1 MPHVSKKKIK
11 KEIATELA
19 DQFLTFLSLAHTKG
33 EARILANELLSQTE
47 RVMLA
52 KRLATVVL
60 LVRGY
65 SFTQIEEALG
75 VTRQTVIRVWKD
87 VKAGKYEKITRYA
100 RDHTRHFKH
109 ESFMDELIRIIHF
122 GMPPRAGKGRWK
134 FLDKSLSRS
143 LV

>member
-1 MPHVSKKKIK
+1 MPHVSKKRLK
-11 KEIATELA
+11 KAVATELA
-19 DQFLTFLSLAHTKG
+19 DQFLTFLALAQTKK

-87 VKAGKYEKITRYA
+87 TKVGKYEKIARYA
-100 RDHTRHFKH
+100 REHTRHFKQ
-109 ESFMDELIRIIHF
+109 ESFMEELIRVIHF
-122 GMPPRAGKGRWK
+122 GMPPRAGRGRWK
-134 FLDKSLSRS
+134 FLNKSLSGS

>member
-1 MPHVSKKKIK
+1 M
-11 KEIATELA
+11 ELA
-19 DQFLTFLSLAHTKG
+19 DQFLTFLSLARSKG

-75 VTRQTVIRVWKD
+75 ITRQTVSRIWKET
-87 VKAGKYEKITRYA
+87 KEGKYDKIMRYA
-100 RDHTRHFKH
+100 RDHTRHFRQ
-109 ESFMDELIRIIHF
+109 EAFMDNLIRIIHF

-134 FLDKSLSRS
+134 FLSKSLSGN
-143 LV
+143 